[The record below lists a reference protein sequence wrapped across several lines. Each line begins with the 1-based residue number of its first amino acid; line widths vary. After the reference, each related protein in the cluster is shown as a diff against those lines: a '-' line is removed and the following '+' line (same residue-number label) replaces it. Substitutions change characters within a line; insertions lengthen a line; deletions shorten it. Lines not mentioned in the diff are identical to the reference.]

1 MIRILQSRPVPTK
14 ETHRVTAFEIF
25 WDLVLVF
32 ALTRI
37 IAFMAQPPTHL
48 ILAQGLVLLL
58 LVWRSFAPYAWLS
71 NQVRADVGLIR
82 AGTFVAMA
90 AIFLAATVIP
100 NAWRHDHQAV
110 HPSVI
115 LALAYIVVRA
125 AHLALY
131 YLTSTGNQ
139 RLRVQ
144 VLLYTVPTALAWA
157 PLILGAVLGGTAQTL
172 LWVAA
177 LLIDVIGGR
186 VATAFGGWQLRS
198 PSHFAERHGLVLI
211 IALGESLISVG
222 TGAGTAVTRWP
233 VLVAA
238 LLGLTTAVCL
248 WWLYFENAASPAC
261 QALAR
266 THNERRA
273 GTAAN
278 AYTVTHFLL
287 IAGIIYIALGIE
299 QVLARVARSQP
310 RHPAGAPSDW
320 PSIIALYGGLVL
332 YLTGRILFLRLT
344 VRQTPPAQIVAAV
357 IALLLLPAARFLP
370 ALAALGLLA
379 ALLVALVCYE
389 RFSGP
394 QLVQPA
400 DQPSPLPSS
409 RRS

>member
-1 MIRILQSRPVPTK
+1 MSHILVSRPVPTE

-32 ALTRI
+32 ALIRI
-37 IAFMAQPPTHL
+37 IAFMAQPPTPL
-48 ILAQGLVLLL
+48 ILGQGLVLLL
-58 LVWRSFAPYAWLS
+58 LLWRSFAPYAWLS

-90 AIFLAATVIP
+90 AIFVAATVIP
-100 NAWRHDHQAV
+100 NAWRHDRRAV
-110 HPSVI
+110 QLPVI
-115 LALAYIVVRA
+115 LVLAYIVVRA
-125 AHLALY
+125 VHLALY
-131 YLTSTGNQ
+131 YHTSAGNP

-144 VLLYTVPTALAWA
+144 VLLFAVPTVLGWA

-172 LWVAA
+172 LWATA
-177 LLIDVIGGR
+177 LLIDTIGGR

-198 PSHFAERHGLVLI
+198 PSHFTERHGLVLI

-248 WWLYFENAASPAC
+248 WWLYFENAASPAG

-273 GTAAN
+273 GTAAD

-299 QVLARVARSQP
+299 QVLARVAHSQP
-310 RHPAGAPSDW
+310 GHPAAPPSDW
-320 PSIIALYGGLVL
+320 TSTIALYGGLVL

-344 VRQTPPAQIVAAV
+344 VRHTPSAQIVAAV

-370 ALAALGLLA
+370 ALAALGLLNA
-379 ALLVALVCYE
+379 FLVTLVCYE
-389 RFSGP
+389 RFSGRL
-394 QLVQPA
+394 LVSQA
-400 DQPSPLPSS
+400 TSLP
-409 RRS
+409 R